1 MIRKSLS
8 LLLIFAM
15 IFSIAMPVNAFAITK
30 DYAGHWAEETIN
42 TWLNKGYVSGY
53 PDGSFK
59 PEGSVTRAEFITMVN
74 KLFSY
79 SEISD
84 ISFTDVNLEDWYYK
98 EVQKSVKAGYISGLS
113 ETKFAPDE
121 KLTREQAAV
130 IISKIMELQGKSAG
144 ADIFTDKN
152 EISGWA
158 LEYVG
163 ASANAQIIKG
173 YDADNTFR
181 PQNPIKR
188 AEAISMLDRIVE
200 STESADL
207 IIDKAGTVVENKTYN
222 NIHITN
228 KVGNGEV
235 TLKNVT
241 VTGELLV
248 EGGGENS
255 IIIEN
260 STINVLVT
268 NKKDGKVRILATGST
283 EVYYTSVLSGVTLE
297 QDELTGKGFEQV
309 VVDED
314 ANENQTITVNADL
327 GELSINA
334 KVKINIKSGEIEEIV
349 IAKDAEGASINLGN
363 SAKALLITVN
373 AKVSFTGVGTIIT
386 AEINASEVTF
396 EKKPEN
402 TDVAPGVKAPEIKTP
417 SSGGGGSSG
426 PSGPS
431 QQVLNIEITLSDS
444 LVHANETDFYPYI
457 QTISL
462 NNQTIYNDKEGRQ
475 DLDEII
481 SMLKEQG
488 ITLKFKSDDTSIV
501 SIDETTGKMT
511 GKAVGETIITVTAS
525 KSGYNNKAFD
535 FDVEVIIPVNEV
547 EISATTTSTGIGGKV
562 QLEAVISPKDATYK
576 DVAWESSDDKIA
588 AVDAKG
594 LVTGV
599 STGSAIITVTTKEG
613 RKTDSVVIEVKESK
627 EPETPDIPVS
637 GITINE
643 ADQELEVGEKLQL
656 TIKIEPEDATN
667 QDVTWESS
675 DDTIATVSANGL
687 VTAVTEG
694 EATITVTTEDGNKMY
709 SVVIAVVVEEPQ
721 DPEELTATID
731 EITGDSNTLSGT
743 FNKPV
748 FVDGVALGS
757 VNVSNDTG
765 KIAFIDKLFNAPTD
779 LSTYMDADKVEIVL
793 TDTSVSVTIKDGAI
807 SEELFKTL
815 DGDGNGIWRMDIELN
830 KDNFID
836 ADNQTVVEVPEAF
849 KIKFFVPSANGIA
862 DYSVPVKAVF
872 QTQDQRDAEG
882 DGVVAPEALT
892 VAIDE
897 VTGSSNTLKGIFNKS
912 VFVDGVALDLI
923 NVETS
928 EDKIAFLDQL
938 FNAPVDLTEVVNADN
953 ITINLTDRSV
963 EVIVNDDVIKRD
975 LFKALDT
982 STTGGTDIW
991 SGNDDGIYRM
1001 DIELEEGNFKDIHGN
1016 YIEAIEG
1023 EEQFKLKFSS
1033 LSSGMVNYD
1042 APIKA
1047 VFQTQAQRDA
1057 EVAVDTGISI
1067 SVDREKAT
1075 AEKATIEFSS
1085 TRTFGTSETKY
1096 TSDMYTK
1103 NGTYML
1109 LRLYKVDGESEEA
1122 VFFNTVYDGL
1132 TISSGLGAGLKF
1144 GDHGTGTGRLGAD
1157 FGLGTH
1163 SGTKLFSDA
1172 SIKNSTVKGALIY
1185 DVKTSDDDVFGL
1197 WLPAGSINL
1206 TVEANLKTTEKV
1218 AGNYKMVLEAYESA
1232 YKLNEEGN
1240 QWVKYSD
1247 TEELPLLES
1256 VDIITFTVE

>member
-15 IFSIAMPVNAFAITK
+15 IFSIAMPVSAFAITK
-30 DYAGHWAEETIN
+30 DYAGHWAEETIK

-74 KLFSY
+74 KMFSY
-79 SEISD
+79 SETSD
-84 ISFTDVNLEDWYYK
+84 ISFTDVNLENWYYK

-130 IISKIMELQGKSAG
+130 IISKIMKLQGESAG
-144 ADIFTDKN
+144 ADIFADKN

-158 LEYVG
+158 LEHVG
-163 ASANAQIIKG
+163 ASANAKIIKG

-188 AEAISMLDRIVE
+188 AEAISMLDRIAE
-200 STESADL
+200 NTESADL
-207 IIDKAGTVVENKTYN
+207 IIDKAGTIVENKTYN
-222 NIHITN
+222 NIHITD

-235 TLKNVT
+235 TLKNVA

-255 IIIEN
+255 IIIED
-260 STINVLVT
+260 STINLLVT
-268 NKKDGKVRILATGST
+268 NKKDGKVRILAIGDT
-283 EVYYTSVLSGVTLE
+283 EIYYTSVLSGVTLE
-297 QDELTGKGFEQV
+297 QGELTGKGFEQV

-314 ANENQTITVNADL
+314 ANENQTITVKADL

-363 SAKALLITVN
+363 DAKTLLITVN
-373 AKVSFTGVGTIIT
+373 AKVSFTGTGTIIT

-402 TDVAPGVKAPEIKTP
+402 IDVAPGVKAPDIKTP

-444 LVHANETDFYPYI
+444 LIHVNETDFYPYI
-457 QTISL
+457 RSISL
-462 NNQTIYNDKEGRQ
+462 NNQAIYNDKEGRQ

-481 SMLKEQG
+481 SMLEEQD
-488 ITLKFKSDDTSIV
+488 ITLRFKSDDTSIV

-525 KSGYNNKAFD
+525 RSGYNNKAFD
-535 FDVEVIIPVNEV
+535 FDVEVIIPVKGV

-562 QLEAVISPKDATYK
+562 KLEAVISPKDATYR

-588 AVDAKG
+588 TVDVNG

-613 RKTDSVVIEVKESK
+613 RKTDSVEIEVKEYK
-627 EPETPDIPVS
+627 EPETPDVPVS
-637 GITINE
+637 AITINE
-643 ADQELEVGEKLQL
+643 ADQKLEVGEKFQL

-667 QDVTWESS
+667 QDVTWESN

-687 VTAVTEG
+687 VTAVAEG
-694 EATITVTTEDGNKMY
+694 EATITVTTKDGNKID
-709 SVVIAVVVEEPQ
+709 SVVITAVVEEPQ
-721 DPEELTATID
+721 DPEELIATID
-731 EITGDSNTLSGT
+731 EITGDSNTLSGK

-748 FVDGVALGS
+748 FIDGIALGS
-757 VNVSNDTG
+757 VNVSDNTG
-765 KIAFIDKLFNAPTD
+765 KIAFIEKLFNAPTD
-779 LSTYMDADKVEIVL
+779 LSNYIVADKVEIDL
-793 TDTSVSVTIKDGAI
+793 TDISVSVTINDGAI
-807 SEELFKTL
+807 SKELFETL

-830 KDNFID
+830 KDNFVD
-836 ADNQTVVEVPEAF
+836 ADNQTVVEVPETF
-849 KIKFFVPSANGIA
+849 KIKFFVPCANGIA

-872 QTQDQRDAEG
+872 QTQDQRNAEG
-882 DGVVAPEALT
+882 DGIVAPEALT
-892 VAIDE
+892 VAIE
-897 VTGSSNTLKGIFNKS
+897 EITGSSNTLKGIFNKS
-912 VFVDGVALDLI
+912 VFIDGVALGSI
-923 NVETS
+923 KVETS
-928 EDKIAFLDQL
+928 ADKIAFLDQL
-938 FNAPVDLTEVVNADN
+938 FNAPTDLTELVNADN
-953 ITINLTDRSV
+953 ITIKLTDRSV

-982 STTGGTDIW
+982 STIGGTDIW

-1001 DIELEEGNFKDIHGN
+1001 EIELKEGNFKDIHGN
-1016 YIEAIEG
+1016 YIETIE

-1057 EVAVDTGISI
+1057 EVAADTGVSI
-1067 SVDREKAT
+1067 SVIEGAT
-1075 AEKATIEFSS
+1075 AENATIEFSS

-1096 TSDMYTK
+1096 TSGMYTK

-1132 TISSGLGAGLKF
+1132 TIGSGLGAGLKF

-1185 DVKTSDDDVFGL
+1185 DVKTSGDDVFGL
-1197 WLPAGSINL
+1197 WLPVGSINL
-1206 TVEANLKTTEKV
+1206 TVEGNLKTTDKV